1 VAVKSRKGRPRVMF
15 ICDQEL
21 KEYLEGWAEAEGR
34 TVSNVLERCA
44 IALVNARKEG
54 KLPASPNP
62 GQEIIPTQSISAEDV
77 DQIKKFFA
85 LLLGKQEREGISFVL
100 LGQALGFDPDKLHE
114 LYQLVQQ
121 CRAEHKFEIG

>member
-1 VAVKSRKGRPRVMF
+1 MF

-21 KEYLEGWAEAEGR
+21 KDYLEGWAEAEGR
-34 TVSNVLERCA
+34 TVSNVVERCA

-54 KLPASPNP
+54 KLAASPNP
-62 GQEIIPTQSISAEDV
+62 GQEIIPIQSINTEDV

-85 LLLGKQEREGISFVL
+85 LLLGKHERNGISFVL
-100 LGQALGFDPDKLHE
+100 LGQALGFDPEELHQ

-121 CRAEHKFEIG
+121 CRSEHHNKETTKR